1 MKLKLFLLGMAL
13 IFSAPKTHAQ
23 WAVIDP
29 SNLAQNIISAL
40 KTGATA
46 TNTINNFQEA
56 VKIYNQGKEYY
67 DALKKVK
74 NLVKDARKVQQTIL
88 MIGDISDIYVNSFQR
103 MISDPYFSPEE
114 LSAIASGYAI
124 LLGEAGN
131 VLADLK
137 SIVND
142 SGLSMSDADR
152 MKIVDMCYDKVYE
165 FRALTQYYTNKNIGV
180 SWLRAKKQNDTDR
193 IIALYGT
200 PADRYW

>member
-1 MKLKLFLLGMAL
+1 MGLLLL
-13 IFSAPKTHAQ
+13 ICVPKSYAGFP
-23 WAVIDP
+23 VIDP
-29 SNLAQNIISAL
+29 TNLVQNVISAL

-46 TNTINNFQEA
+46 TNTIKNFEEA
-56 VKIYNQGKEYY
+56 VKIYQQGKDYY

-114 LSAIASGYAI
+114 LSAIASGYSI

-142 SGLSMSDADR
+142 TGLSMSDAER
-152 MKIVDMCYDKVYE
+152 MQVVDVCYNKVYE

-180 SWLRAKKQNDTDR
+180 SWLRAKKQDDTDR